1 MPSLIR
7 KTVRDN
13 RRALIGWMVGLAAV
27 VSMYLSF
34 YGRYKDLQQAKA
46 ATVPEG
52 LRKVIGFDD
61 ILTGVGYLQA
71 TVYGLLGPLLLIMCA
86 AILGNRGIAGP
97 EEGGVLDLLLAN
109 PISRR
114 RFVLGR
120 FLALAGS
127 IVAVA
132 AVPWVLVLVF
142 ASALDMQVSAA
153 NISAA
158 SLGLLLLALCF
169 GMVAFTTGAATGRR
183 GVVLAVTGGLAV
195 GTYVLKGLSAEVT
208 GLGWLRWFS
217 PFHYFSGSNP
227 LRHGFDVPYLLV
239 LAGLSAVLLAVA
251 VVTFDRR
258 DVGV

>member
-1 MPSLIR
+1 MSSLIR

-34 YGRYKDLQQAKA
+34 YGRYKDLQEAKA
-46 ATVPEG
+46 ASIPEG
-52 LRKVIGFDD
+52 LRKVIGFED
-61 ILTGVGYLQA
+61 IISGVGYLQA
-71 TVYGLLGPLLLIMCA
+71 TVFGLIGPLLLIMSA
-86 AILGNRGIAGP
+86 AIFGTRGVAGP
-97 EEGGVLDLLLAN
+97 EEAGVLDLYLAN

-127 IVAVA
+127 VVAVA
-132 AVPWVLVLVF
+132 AVPWIVSLIF

-169 GMVAFTTGAATGRR
+169 GMVAFTTGAVTGRR
-183 GVVLAVTGGLAV
+183 GTVLAVTGGLAV
-195 GTYVLKGLSAEVT
+195 GTYVLKALSAEVA
-208 GLGWLRWFS
+208 GLGWVRWLS

-239 LAGLSAVLLAVA
+239 LAGVSAVLLAVA
-251 VVTFDRR
+251 VVVFDRR

>member
-1 MPSLIR
+1 MSSLIR

-27 VSMYLSF
+27 MSMYLSF
-34 YGRYKDLQQAKA
+34 YGRYRDLQEAKA
-46 ATVPEG
+46 ASIPEG
-52 LRKVIGFDD
+52 LRKVIGFED
-61 ILTGVGYLQA
+61 IISGVGYLQA
-71 TVYGLLGPLLLIMCA
+71 TVFGLIGPLLLIMSA
-86 AILGNRGIAGP
+86 AIFGTRGVAGP
-97 EEGGVLDLLLAN
+97 EEAGVLDLYLAN

-127 IVAVA
+127 VVAVA
-132 AVPWVLVLVF
+132 AVPWIVSLIF

-169 GMVAFTTGAATGRR
+169 GMVAFTTGA
-183 GVVLAVTGGLAV
+183 VTG
-195 GTYVLKGLSAEVT
+195 GTYVLKALSAEVA
-208 GLGWLRWFS
+208 GLGWVRWLS

-239 LAGLSAVLLAVA
+239 LAGVSAVLLAVA
-251 VVTFDRR
+251 VVVFDRR